1 MPKKE
6 SPVDLNALRTANPA
20 HWAKASAIR
29 ALTLDAVAAANSG
42 HSGMPM
48 GMADVATVLFEKHL
62 KFDAA
67 NPQWP
72 DRDRFILSAGHG
84 SMLIYSLLYL
94 CGDKQVTLDQVKNFR
109 QLGQLTAG
117 HPENFLIDAVETTTG
132 PLGQGIANAV
142 GFAMAEEIQRAQY
155 GRKIV
160 DHHTY
165 VIAGDGCLME
175 GISQEAIGLAG
186 RHNLGKLVVFWDD
199 NNITIDGTVELSDR
213 TNQIQRFKASGWHV
227 QQIDGH
233 DPDAIDAAIDAAKK
247 SKKPSMIACKTHI
260 ALGHAAQDTSKGHGA
275 LTDAEQL
282 KAAKE
287 AYGWNHGAFEVPADV
302 KSAWEA
308 IGARGAADREA
319 WESRF
324 AEVSRQKQDRFN
336 RAYALE
342 APKKLASVVRALKKQ
357 VSEEQPKVATRKASE
372 MALEVINPVLPE
384 TVGGSADL
392 TGSNNTKTGDLGVFD
407 TNNRKGRYIY
417 WGIREHGMAAAM
429 NGMALHGGVRPYGGT
444 FFCFTDYARP
454 SMRLAALSKIPTV
467 FVMTHDSIGVGEDGP
482 THQPVEHLAI
492 CRATPNTYV
501 FRPADAVEAAEAW
514 EIALTSKSTPSVLAL
529 TRQGLPTVRTEHK
542 MANLTEKGAYVL
554 ADSEAGKRQVI
565 LIATGS
571 EVSLAMD
578 ARAKLEAEGIGT
590 RVVSMPCME
599 LFAAQD
605 EAYRRKVLPAGPVR
619 VGIEA
624 AMRAGGWDHWLLGER
639 GREAKAGFVGMSSFG
654 ASAPAGE
661 LFEKF
666 GITADNAVE
675 TAKSLL

>member
-1 MPKKE
+1 M
-6 SPVDLNALRTANPA
+6 DLTALRSANPE
-20 HWAKASAIR
+20 HWSKAAAIR
-29 ALTLDAVAAANSG
+29 GLTLDAVAAANSG
-42 HSGMPM
+42 HSGMPI
-48 GMADVATVLFEKHL
+48 GMADVATVLFEKHM
-62 KFDAA
+62 KFDVTA
-67 NPQWP
+67 PKWP

-94 CGDKQVTLDQVKNFR
+94 MGDAQVTLDQVKKFR
-109 QLGQLTAG
+109 QMGQLTAG
-117 HPENFLIDAVETTTG
+117 HPENFLLDAVEVTTG
-132 PLGQGIANAV
+132 PLGQGISNAV
-142 GFAMAEEIQRAQY
+142 GFAMAEEMQRAQY
-155 GRKIV
+155 GKKIV
-160 DHHTY
+160 DHYTY

-175 GISQEAIGLAG
+175 GISQEAIGIAG
-186 RHNLGKLVVFWDD
+186 RHQLGKLVVLWDD
-199 NNITIDGTVELSDR
+199 NNITIDGTVDLSDR

-227 QQIDGH
+227 QEIDGH
-233 DPDAIDAAIDAAKK
+233 DPVAIDEAITAAKK
-247 SKKPSMIACKTHI
+247 TKKPSMIACKTHI

-282 KAAKE
+282 IAAKE
-287 AYGWNHGAFEVPADV
+287 AYGCPLEAFEVPADV

-308 IGARGAADREA
+308 IGTRGGADRAA
-319 WESRF
+319 WEARF
-324 AEVSRQKQDRFN
+324 AEVSSQKQDRFN

-372 MALEVINPVLPE
+372 MALAVINPVLPE

-392 TGSNNTKTGDLGVFD
+392 TGSNNTKTDDLGMFD
-407 TNNRKGRYIY
+407 TDNRKGRYVY

-429 NGMALHGGVRPYGGT
+429 NGMTLHGGMRPYGGT

-454 SMRLAALSKIPTV
+454 AMRLAALSKLPTV

-492 CRATPNTYV
+492 CRATPNSYT
-501 FRPADAVEAAEAW
+501 FRPADAVETAEAW
-514 EIALTSKSTPSVLAL
+514 EIALSSKETPSVMAL

-542 MANLTEKGAYVL
+542 MNNLTAQGGYVL
-554 ADSEAGKRQVI
+554 ADAEGKRQVI

-578 ARAKLEAEGIGT
+578 AKAKLEAEGIGT

-599 LFAAQD
+599 LFLEQD
-605 EAYRRKVLPAGPVR
+605 EAYRRKVLPAGAVR

-624 AMRAGGWDHWLLGER
+624 AVRDGGWDRLLMGER
-639 GREAKAGFVGMSSFG
+639 GQEKKADFVGMASFG

-666 GITADNAVE
+666 GITADATV
-675 TAKSLL
+675 AKAKALLG

>member
-1 MPKKE
+1 M
-6 SPVDLNALRTANPA
+6 DLTALRTAHPD
-20 HWAKASAIR
+20 HWNKAAAIR
-29 ALTLDAVAAANSG
+29 ALALDAVAAANSG
-42 HSGMPM
+42 HTGMPI

-67 NPQWP
+67 APQWP

-84 SMLIYSLLYL
+84 SMLIYALLYL
-94 CGDKQVTLDQVKNFR
+94 CGDKQVTLEQIKNFR
-109 QLGQLTAG
+109 QMGALTAG

-132 PLGQGIANAV
+132 PLGQGLSNAV
-142 GFAMAEEIQRAQY
+142 GFAMAEEMQRAQY
-155 GRKIV
+155 GRKVV

-186 RHNLGKLVVFWDD
+186 RHSLGKLILFWDN

-213 TNQIQRFKASGWHV
+213 TNQVQRFRASGWQV
-227 QQIDGH
+227 LEIDGH
-233 DPDAIDAAIDAAKK
+233 DPVAIDAAIEAAKK

-275 LTDAEQL
+275 LTDPDQMA
-282 KAAKE
+282 AAKA
-287 AYGWNHGAFEVPADV
+287 AYGWTTGPFEVPADL
-302 KSAWEA
+302 KSQWEA
-308 IGARGAADREA
+308 IGARGAEERAA
-319 WESRF
+319 WEARF
-324 AEVSRQKQDRFN
+324 AEVSQQKQDRFN

-342 APKKLASVVRALKKQ
+342 APKKLSAAIKALKKQ
-357 VSEEQPKVATRKASE
+357 VSEDQPKVATRKASE
-372 MALEVINPVLPE
+372 MALAVINPIMHE

-392 TGSNNTKTGDLGVFD
+392 TGSNNTLTGDLGTFETD
-407 TNNRKGRYIY
+407 NRKGRYVY

-429 NGMALHGGVRPYGGT
+429 NGMVLHGGIRAYGGT

-454 SMRLAALSKIPTV
+454 AMRLAALSKIPTV

-514 EIALTSKSTPSVLAL
+514 EVALTAKETPSVMTL
-529 TRQGLPTVRTEHK
+529 TRQNLPTLRTEHK
-542 MANLTEKGAYVL
+542 LNNLTAKGGYVL
-554 ADSEAGKRQVI
+554 AEADAKRQVI

-571 EVSLAMD
+571 EVSLAME
-578 ARAKLEAEGIGT
+578 AKAKLEAEGIGT

-599 LFAAQD
+599 LFAQQD
-605 EAYRRKVLPAGPVR
+605 EAYRRKILPAGPVR

-624 AMRAGGWDHWLLGER
+624 AMRAGGWDRLLLGER
-639 GREAKAGFVGMSSFG
+639 GSEKKAAFVGMDRFG
-654 ASAPAGE
+654 ASAPAAE

-666 GITADNAVE
+666 GITADNTVAQ
-675 TAKSLL
+675 AKSLLA